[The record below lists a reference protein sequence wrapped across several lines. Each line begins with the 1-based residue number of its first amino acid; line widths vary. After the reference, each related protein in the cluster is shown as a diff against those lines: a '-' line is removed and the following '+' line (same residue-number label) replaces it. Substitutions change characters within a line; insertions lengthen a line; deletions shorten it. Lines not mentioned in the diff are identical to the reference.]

1 MKRVFGDISLTTKL
15 LLTSFLTLGGAVA
28 LTWFLV
34 VSDYS
39 QESRLRLLSESA
51 SRAELTAY
59 NASTALAAGDRSGA
73 EHILG
78 SLSLVEA
85 VLSARL
91 YDQHGV
97 LFADYDSPYA
107 HGIVPSA
114 SPSLDAGQRWHDT
127 YLETYRPVLD
137 HGKVIGIL
145 AVATDLTPFR
155 YELAGHGIKALLIAA
170 VVLLIVY
177 VATAWMQRVL
187 LAPMG
192 VLSRLVARVLEE
204 KRYDLRA
211 KVGRGDEIGLLAAGI
226 NSVLERIY
234 ERETSLRRELAERTQ
249 AQRRFDE
256 LSHYDPVT
264 KLPNRY
270 YFARQLERVLLGA
283 TQTGSAGALIMID
296 ITNFKQVN
304 DTLGHDAGDTLLLQL
319 ANRLTSNLRGSDLLC
334 RLGGDEFALVLEQT
348 SGESHIAALAE
359 KVLAVVLQP
368 IPLGEREV
376 RVGAS
381 IGIAVFPVDGKEPQI
396 VLRNAEI
403 AMQRAKKE
411 GENRYSF
418 FAPEMLDTK
427 QQQLNVVDELHRALE
442 RDELRLYYQPQVRLD
457 DGRVC
462 GLEAFL
468 RWQHPKHG
476 LMLPGDFIPLAE
488 ENNELIGLIADWT
501 LETACAQIASWR
513 NAGFDP
519 VPISVNFSA
528 AQLRDTEV
536 AKRLGE
542 LLSLYGVPGELIEL
556 EITENQLMSEPRHA
570 ETIAELRTLGAGIAV
585 ANFGTGYSSLGHL
598 KDLPITT
605 VKIDRG
611 FVHGVTDSA
620 RYAAVTQAIV
630 DLATDLG
637 FETVAEGVES
647 TRQVEFLRAMGCDAY
662 QGFCFSPAVP
672 ADDTERFLIPTPMA
686 DMRRALAGR

>member
-1 MKRVFGDISLTTKL
+1 
-15 LLTSFLTLGGAVA
+15 
-28 LTWFLV
+28 
-34 VSDYS
+34 
-39 QESRLRLLSESA
+39 
-51 SRAELTAY
+51 
-59 NASTALAAGDRSGA
+59 
-73 EHILG
+73 
-78 SLSLVEA
+78 
-85 VLSARL
+85 
-91 YDQHGV
+91 V

-304 DTLGHDAGDTLLLQL
+304 DTLGHDAGDELLRRVGERL
-319 ANRLTSNLRGSDLLC
+319 AMSVRASDTVA
-334 RLGGDEFALVLEQT
+334 RVGGDEFALLLDPLADPADAAGIEAK
-348 SGESHIAALAE
+348 IRAALQEPFA
-359 KVLAVVLQP
+359 LTD
-368 IPLGEREV
+368 GEARIS
-376 RVGAS
+376 AS
-381 IGIAVFPVDGKEPQI
+381 IGIALHPRDGSDAAEL
-396 VLRNAEI
+396 LRAADA
-403 AMQRAKKE
+403 AMYRAK
-411 GENRYSF
+411 
-418 FAPEMLDTK
+418 AATK
-427 QQQLNVVDELHRALE
+427 SRA
-442 RDELRLYYQPQVRLD
+442 
-457 DGRVC
+457 
-462 GLEAFL
+462 
-468 RWQHPKHG
+468 
-476 LMLPGDFIPLAE
+476 
-488 ENNELIGLIADWT
+488 
-501 LETACAQIASWR
+501 
-513 NAGFDP
+513 
-519 VPISVNFSA
+519 
-528 AQLRDTEV
+528 
-536 AKRLGE
+536 
-542 LLSLYGVPGELIEL
+542 
-556 EITENQLMSEPRHA
+556 
-570 ETIAELRTLGAGIAV
+570 
-585 ANFGTGYSSLGHL
+585 
-598 KDLPITT
+598 
-605 VKIDRG
+605 
-611 FVHGVTDSA
+611 
-620 RYAAVTQAIV
+620 
-630 DLATDLG
+630 
-637 FETVAEGVES
+637 
-647 TRQVEFLRAMGCDAY
+647 
-662 QGFCFSPAVP
+662 SP
-672 ADDTERFLIPTPMA
+672 PT
-686 DMRRALAGR
+686 

>member
-1 MKRVFGDISLTTKL
+1 MKHVFGEISLTTKL

-39 QESRLRLLSESA
+39 QESKLRLLAETA
-51 SRAELTAY
+51 NRAELTAY
-59 NASTALAAGDRSGA
+59 NASTALAADDRSGA
-73 EHILG
+73 EHALG

-97 LFADYDSPYA
+97 LFAEYTSAHA
-107 HGIVPSA
+107 HGIMPSP
-114 SPSLDAGQRWHDT
+114 SPSLDAGQRWNDT
-127 YLETYRPVLD
+127 YLETYRPVFAN
-137 HGKVIGIL
+137 GKVIGVL

-170 VVLLIVY
+170 VVLLIAY

-192 VLSRLVARVLEE
+192 VLSRLVTRVLDE

-211 KVGRGDEIGLLAAGI
+211 KAERGDEIGTLATGI
-226 NSVLERIY
+226 NAVLERIY

-304 DTLGHDAGDTLLLQL
+304 ETLGHDAGDTLLLQL
-319 ANRLTSNLRGSDLLC
+319 ANRLSSNLRGSDLLC

-348 SGESHIAALAE
+348 SGESHIAAVAD
-359 KVLAVVLQP
+359 KVLAVILQP
-368 IPLGEREV
+368 VPLGEREV

-396 VLRNAEI
+396 VLRNAET

-488 ENNELIGLIADWT
+488 ENSELIGLIADWT

-528 AQLRDTEV
+528 AQLRDTQV
-536 AKRLGE
+536 AKRLGV
-542 LLSLYGVPGELIEL
+542 LLSRYAVPGELIEL
-556 EITENQLMSEPRHA
+556 
-570 ETIAELRTLGAGIAV
+570 
-585 ANFGTGYSSLGHL
+585 
-598 KDLPITT
+598 
-605 VKIDRG
+605 
-611 FVHGVTDSA
+611 
-620 RYAAVTQAIV
+620 
-630 DLATDLG
+630 
-637 FETVAEGVES
+637 
-647 TRQVEFLRAMGCDAY
+647 
-662 QGFCFSPAVP
+662 
-672 ADDTERFLIPTPMA
+672 
-686 DMRRALAGR
+686 